1 MDHSSPESGDRIYI
15 KRYTGLQRLNHW
27 ITAVLFILLAMSGLV
42 MGYPSLNF
50 FSGPFGG
57 EEAARALHPWL
68 GLGLAASFFLLALPF
83 LRVNMPNMDDVRWLR
98 RVPALMLHNH
108 EGLPELGKY
117 NAGQKSVY
125 WSQMVLIAVLLVT
138 GLTIWQ
144 QYFGG
149 ATLIET
155 QRLAMLTHS
164 LAALLAITIII
175 VHIYAAIWVK
185 GTMRAM
191 IRGTVTGGWAFMHH
205 RKWLRETLAREA
217 AEKQAVAGDAKTTER
232 P

>member
-1 MDHSSPESGDRIYI
+1 MMDHSSPDGADRITI
-15 KRYTGLQRLNHW
+15 KRYTAFQRLNHW
-27 ITAVLFILLAMSGLV
+27 ITAILFILLAMSGLV

-68 GLGLAASFFLLALPF
+68 GLGLVVSFFLLALPF
-83 LRVNMPNMDDVRWLR
+83 IRVNMPNMDDVRWLR
-98 RVPALMLHNH
+98 GFPDLIMHNH
-108 EGLPELGKY
+108 ENLPELGKY
-117 NAGQKSVY
+117 NAGQKGVY
-125 WSQMVLIAVLLVT
+125 WSQFVLILVLFAS

-149 ATLIET
+149 ATSIGT
-155 QRLAMLTHS
+155 QRLAVLVHS

-175 VHIYAAIWVK
+175 IHVYAGFWVK
-185 GTMRAM
+185 GTLRAM
-191 IRGTVTGGWAFMHH
+191 TRGTVTGGWAYMHH

-217 AEKQAVAGDAKTTER
+217 TAKGNVGAQKTTEPR
-232 P
+232 